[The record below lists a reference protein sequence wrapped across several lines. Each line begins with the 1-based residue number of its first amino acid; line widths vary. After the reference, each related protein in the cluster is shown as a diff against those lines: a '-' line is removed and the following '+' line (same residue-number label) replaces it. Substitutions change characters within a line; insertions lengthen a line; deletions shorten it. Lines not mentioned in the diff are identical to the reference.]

1 MQASVPPNRHPGH
14 ALAALSAAYFILGTG
29 SLAVIGLIE
38 PISAQWQVSHAAVA
52 QLVTVF
58 ALAFAVL
65 APAVQVAAARLS
77 RRTLIVAG
85 LLTMAIGLLGTALAP
100 NLAAAI
106 VFRVLTAGGAAAV
119 GPVASSLGSSLVPAN
134 RQAQALSTVFAGMT
148 IATVIGVPLSAWLG
162 HLLSWH
168 WVFVI
173 LAGAAALCAGAV
185 RYWVV
190 DASAGAAVRPRDLLS
205 VVLRPASRWAF
216 GATLG
221 QMAAQFATYT
231 LIAIVLRERF
241 NASQAQVS
249 AALMVFGVGGV
260 AANALIGRIGDKLSS
275 ETLIRTSLAALAA
288 VFAALLV
295 APAQM
300 LLAFALVAAWSLV
313 ATLFMVPQ
321 QKRLIALAPTQ
332 RGLLLAVNASAL
344 YLGMSLGT
352 MVGSAAHEL
361 LGVRSLPL
369 ASLVLVGL
377 AALSHLL
384 SVRAVRQEPSATDS
398 QVPSIPAARSA
409 AAARCA

>member
-1 MQASVPPNRHPGH
+1 MQASVSPSSHPGR

-38 PISAQWQVSHAAVA
+38 PIAAQWQVSHAAVA

-65 APAVQVAAARLS
+65 APAVQVAAARLP

-85 LLTMAIGLLGTALAP
+85 LLTMAIGLLGTALAS

-106 VFRVLTAGGAAAV
+106 VLRVLTAGGAAAV
-119 GPVASSLGSSLVPAN
+119 GPVASSLASSLVPAD
-134 RQAQALSTVFAGMT
+134 RQAKALSTVFAGMT
-148 IATVIGVPLSAWLG
+148 IATVVGVPLSAWLG
-162 HLLSWH
+162 QLLSWP

-173 LAGAAALCAGAV
+173 LAGAAALCAVAV
-185 RYWVV
+185 RYGVA
-190 DASAGAAVRPRDLLS
+190 DASAGAAVRPHDLLA
-205 VVLRPASRWAF
+205 VVLRPASGWAF

-221 QMAAQFATYT
+221 QMAAQFATYA
-231 LIAIVLRERF
+231 LIAVVLRGRF
-241 NASQAQVS
+241 NASPAQVS

-260 AANALIGRIGDKLSS
+260 AANVLIGRIGDKLST
-275 ETLIRTSLAALAA
+275 ETLIRGSLAALAA
-288 VFAALLV
+288 VFAALRIAPTQMLV
-295 APAQM
+295 AFV
-300 LLAFALVAAWSLV
+300 LLTVWSLV

-321 QKRLIALAPTQ
+321 QKRLIALAPDQ

-352 MVGSAAHEL
+352 LIGSAAHEW
-361 LGVRSLPL
+361 LGVRTLPL
-369 ASLVLVGL
+369 ASLALVGL

-384 SVRAVRQEPSATDS
+384 SVRAARHASSATGA
-398 QVPSIPAARSA
+398 PAISIPAAR
-409 AAARCA
+409 CP

>member
-1 MQASVPPNRHPGH
+1 M
-14 ALAALSAAYFILGTG
+14 ALSAAYFILGTG

-65 APAVQVAAARLS
+65 APAVQVTAARLS

-85 LLTMAIGLLGTALAP
+85 LLTMAIGLLGTALAA
-100 NLAAAI
+100 NLAAA
-106 VFRVLTAGGAAAV
+106 VAFRVLTAMGAAAV
-119 GPVASSLGSSLVPAN
+119 GPVASSLGSNLVPAD
-134 RQAQALSTVFAGMT
+134 RQAQALATVFAGMT
-148 IATVIGVPLSAWLG
+148 VATVLGVPLSAWLG
-162 HLLSWH
+162 HLLTWQ
-168 WVFVI
+168 WVFVL
-173 LAGAAALCAGAV
+173 LAGVAALCAGAV

-190 DASAGAAVRPRDLLS
+190 EASAGATVRPRDLLA

-241 NASQAQVS
+241 DASQAQVA

-260 AANALIGRIGDKLSS
+260 AGNALIGRLGDKFSTDL
-275 ETLIRTSLAALAA
+275 LIRSSLAALAV

-300 LLAFALVAAWSLV
+300 VLAFALVAAWSLV
-313 ATLFMVPQ
+313 ATMFMVPQ
-321 QKRLIALAPTQ
+321 QKRLIALSPAQ

-352 MVGSAAHEL
+352 VVGSVANEL
-361 LGVRSLPL
+361 LGLRSLPL
-369 ASLVLVGL
+369 ASLALVGL
-377 AALSHLL
+377 AVLSHML
-384 SVRAVRQEPSATDS
+384 SVRATRQETLASDHQAHS
-398 QVPSIPAARSA
+398 SPAAHPA
-409 AAARCA
+409 AETRRL

>member
-1 MQASVPPNRHPGH
+1 M
-14 ALAALSAAYFILGTG
+14 ALSAAYFILGTG

-38 PISAQWQVSHAAVA
+38 PISAQWRVSHAAVA

-85 LLTMAIGLLGTALAP
+85 LLTMAIGLLGTAMAQ
-100 NLAAAI
+100 NLAVAI
-106 VFRVLTAGGAAAV
+106 AFRVLTAMGAAAV
-119 GPVASSLGSSLVPAN
+119 GPVASSLGSSLVPAD
-134 RQAQALSTVFAGMT
+134 RQAQALATVFAGMT
-148 IATVIGVPLSAWLG
+148 VATVLGVPLSAWLG
-162 HLLSWH
+162 QLLSWQ
-168 WVFVI
+168 WVFAI
-173 LAGAAALCAGAV
+173 LAGAATLCAAAV

-190 DASAGAAVRPRDLLS
+190 EASAGATVRPRDLLA

-241 NASQAQVS
+241 GATLAQVA

-260 AANALIGRIGDKLSS
+260 AGNALIGRLGDKFSTDL
-275 ETLIRTSLAALAA
+275 LIRSSLAALAM

-300 LLAFALVAAWSLV
+300 VLAFALVAAWSLV
-313 ATLFMVPQ
+313 ATMFMVPQ
-321 QKRLIALAPTQ
+321 QKRLIALSPTQ
-332 RGLLLAVNASAL
+332 RGLMLAVNASAL
-344 YLGMSLGT
+344 YLGMSLGA
-352 MVGSAAHEL
+352 MVGSVANEL
-361 LGVRSLPL
+361 LGLRSLPL
-369 ASLVLVGL
+369 TSLALVGL
-377 AALSHLL
+377 AVLSHLL
-384 SVRAVRQEPSATDS
+384 SVQAAHHETLASDPQASSSSATRPSAE
-398 QVPSIPAARSA
+398 ARRS
-409 AAARCA
+409 